1 MGSISGKYVKSQ
13 YYNEK
18 DVPEKS
24 VDVEIAI
31 KLKEENKAFRVEK
44 YTHSYPNCWRTDKPI
59 LYYPLNSWFVAVTKE
74 KVI

>member
-1 MGSISGKYVKSQ
+1 MVWGQFLEKYVKNQ

-31 KLKEENKAFRVEK
+31 KLKEENKAFRVENIHTVIQIAGELISQF
-44 YTHSYPNCWRTDKPI
+44 YTIH
-59 LYYPLNSWFVAVTKE
+59 
-74 KVI
+74 